1 MRKAIYVAM
10 TAALLLA
17 SCKGKEEPVPE
28 KVAAP
33 VLKSTTPAD
42 GASGIEYGDLRITLA
57 FDQNVSCPT
66 GTRSGI
72 TVSPTAAFDSF
83 DAHDKALYITLKDL
97 AGNTAYTLTFPSGT
111 ILGLKENQEV
121 MQQIKLSF
129 TTKEKPA
136 DPSEVP
142 ERGSSIAWKMQ
153 EELGLG
159 FNFGNNL
166 DAYRN
171 GSWAGELQ
179 DVPDETCWGCDK
191 ITLAAMQKLKSY
203 GFRSVRIPISWLK
216 KIGPAPDYKIDA
228 EWMARVAEIVD
239 YAQQTGLWC
248 IINTHHD
255 ENHRAEGSN
264 TPAHWQDILGALNSR
279 EKNDSIKAEMK
290 AVWTQIAV
298 QFKDKGEFLIFEP
311 FNEINDGGWG
321 WSSTFKANP
330 QAQYD
335 ILNSWLQV
343 FVDAVRAT
351 GGNNATR
358 WLGLPGYCASPEF
371 TLAGLV
377 LPKDS
382 AEGRLMVAVH
392 SYDPFNFNNHDAYYK
407 PEWGHTASPSKRCS
421 SDDEKAMRTMMG
433 NLYLKYVKNGI
444 PCYFGEFGSIN
455 RPTDRERSFER
466 YWFEYFTKCA
476 RSYGMGAFL
485 WDNQSLD
492 DYSMG
497 YIHHGTGDYIR
508 EGKTMVSAML
518 KGMNT
523 TDSSYT
529 LETVYNNAPK

>member
-1 MRKAIYVAM
+1 M
-10 TAALLLA
+10 TNKPIFLIILSLLLLA
-17 SCKGKEEPVPE
+17 SCKEKEEPVTKE
-28 KVAAP
+28 AAP
-33 VLKSTTPAD
+33 TLTATIPAN
-42 GASGIEYGDLRITLA
+42 GATDTDYGDLKVTLN
-57 FDQNVSCPT
+57 FDQNVICPT
-66 GTRSGI
+66 SRRSDI
-72 TVSPTAAFDSF
+72 TVSPTATFGSF
-83 DAHDKALYITLKDL
+83 DAHDKALYVTLKEL
-97 AGNTAYTLTFPSGT
+97 EANTSYTLTFPSGT
-111 ILGLKENQEV
+111 ILGIKENQETMNQV
-121 MQQIKLSF
+121 TLTF
-129 TTKEKPA
+129 TTKAKPT
-136 DPSEVP
+136 DPSIVP

-171 GSWAGELQ
+171 GTWAGDLQ

-191 ITLAAMQKLKSY
+191 ISIAAMQKLKDY

-228 EWMARVAEIVD
+228 EWMARVAEIVG
-239 YAQQTGLWC
+239 YAEKAGLRC

-255 ENHRAEGSN
+255 ENHRNEGSN
-264 TPAHWQDILGALNSR
+264 TPAHWQDILGALNSSTT
-279 EKNDSIKAEMK
+279 NDNIKAEMK
-290 AVWTQIAV
+290 AVWTQIAE

-321 WSSTFKANP
+321 WSSAFKANP

-358 WLGLPGYCASPEF
+358 WLGIPGYCANPEF
-371 TLAGLV
+371 TIAGLE

-382 AEGRLMVAVH
+382 TQGRLMVAVH
-392 SYDPFNFNNHDAYYK
+392 SYDPFNFNNHDESYK
-407 PEWGHTASPSKRCS
+407 SEWGHTASPSKRCS
-421 SDDEKAMRTMMG
+421 NDDEKAMRAMMG
-433 NLYLKYVKNGI
+433 NLYLKYVRNGI

-455 RPTDRERSFER
+455 RPTERERSFER

-476 RSYGMGAFL
+476 RSYGMSAFL

-492 DYSMG
+492 DYNMG
-497 YIHHGTGDYIR
+497 YIHHGTGQYIR
-508 EGKTMVSAML
+508 EGKTMVAAML

-529 LETVYNNAPK
+529 LETVYDNAPY